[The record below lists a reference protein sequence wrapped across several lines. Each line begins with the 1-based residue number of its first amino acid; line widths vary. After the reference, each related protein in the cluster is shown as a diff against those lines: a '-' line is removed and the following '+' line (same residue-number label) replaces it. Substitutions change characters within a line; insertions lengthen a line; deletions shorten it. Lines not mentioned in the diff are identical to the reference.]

1 MGQADGASHGDVVC
15 EGRCPV
21 CGRRVWLTWQR
32 TGEAD
37 RCPCGVEAVLV
48 VETRDLLKWYWRDP
62 LNLPS
67 TCDAVQLPAGSE
79 ALPAPPIQ
87 LRLV

>member
-1 MGQADGASHGDVVC
+1 VEQADGYVC

-21 CGRRVWLTWQR
+21 CGRRVRLTWQR

-37 RCPCGVEAVLV
+37 ACPCGLEAVLV
-48 VETRDLLKWYWRDP
+48 VETRDTLKWYWRDP
-62 LNLPS
+62 F
-67 TCDAVQLPAGSE
+67 DLPASSGS
-79 ALPAPPIQ
+79 LPAPRAARSEPAAPAGPVQ